1 MAFAWGLQIVFIYTV
16 LCTFRNHVFIKV
28 STSKGQKF
36 IKQSVKLTWKLAQ
49 TYIFSPIS
57 VIHVQQNVD
66 NQKINHLH
74 IFNYSKIIC
83 FIGVISL

>member
-1 MAFAWGLQIVFIYTV
+1 MFVFIYTV

-36 IKQSVKLTWKLAQ
+36 IKQSVKLTWNLAQ
-49 TYIFSPIS
+49 TYIFSSIS
-57 VIHVQQNVD
+57 VIQQNVD

-74 IFNYSKIIC
+74 IFNYSKIIR
-83 FIGVISL
+83 FTGVISL